1 MDDPALKDQ
10 VRTVF
15 IVGDDVPTQL
25 AAMRK
30 NASHF
35 DWLMGASDETYESVA
50 RFVIAYG
57 DWVRGECEKYG
68 LSCIVRRGEFE
79 SENDDIL
86 KTLTSK

>member
-1 MDDPALKDQ
+1 
-10 VRTVF
+10 
-15 IVGDDVPTQL
+15 
-25 AAMRK
+25 
-30 NASHF
+30 
-35 DWLMGASDETYESVA
+35 MGASDETYESVA